1 MKRFFLIGAAC
12 LAMAAATITVAGA
25 QAPNYPRFAVRVI
38 DETADGRS
46 TQGPPAEDRL
56 PLATRGLATPGFLWL
71 KREGGFDGR
80 FIAEAH
86 VGQGADGQPT
96 ADFTFTPEG
105 TEKFLAVVRANVG
118 HRIAIVANG
127 VIVTTTLIAGTA
139 TDGQQLQISGYFT
152 EAEARDLVAELI
164 ATNN

>member
-1 MKRFFLIGAAC
+1 MKRLFLASAVC
-12 LAMAAATITVAGA
+12 LAIAAAMVTAAGA
-25 QAPNYPRFAVRVI
+25 PAPNYPRFAVRVI
-38 DETADGRS
+38 DEAADGRS
-46 TQGPPAEDRL
+46 MQGPPAEDRL
-56 PLATRGLATPGFLWL
+56 PLATRGIGMPGFLWL

-86 VGQGADGQPT
+86 VSQGADGQPT

-127 VIVTTTLIAGTA
+127 EIVTTTLIAGTA
-139 TDGQQLQISGYFT
+139 TTGQQLQISGYFT